1 MTPIQ
6 TFMTGFAFGFC
17 AGLTAWAAGFVRA
30 IITGGHNE

>member
-6 TFMTGFAFGFC
+6 IFMTGFGFGFA
-17 AGLTAWAAGFVRA
+17 AGLSAWAAGFVRA